1 MKTQLKMTLIASAV
15 AALVSGQV
23 MASGGENGENGG
35 NGPDK
40 IHKIIHI
47 DKKLHTEAKMKL
59 DVDADIDVEKNLT
72 LNKTRNEID
81 HVDRELRDIVI
92 NASAGASAHDT
103 QFIHA
108 NDVRNKKLT
117 NNASIGDNVG
127 NGASGNIGM
136 NVAAGDTNV
145 QDNAA
150 ALAAVDAGF
159 VFGESYASVNVDQSN
174 LANTT
179 RNSGVMN
186 NASIGQSA
194 FANASGNIGVN
205 VAAGTGNGQKNTMA
219 ASVSTARVAN
229 ATLSSNQE
237 SIGNSIR
244 NEGRTEKYTDSTQV
258 QLAGWSMGG
267 YMGGGVGGYSGTTS
281 GTIDGEMD
289 QINNVYPD
297 IWTGSQHTGG
307 SADGHFDLDNGD
319 DGTNGTQGGLDLND
333 DGGALAF
340 GTHEMTYEGEESGGL
355 GFVEGGKVL
364 LGSVMSGEV
373 ATTRYVVVNAKND
386 ASLLGNAFANASG
399 NIGVNVASGTG
410 NLQSNALSMAVACN
424 TCAGGTGE

>member
-15 AALVSGQV
+15 AALVSGPV
-23 MASGGENGENGG
+23 LASESNGSHNY
-35 NGPDK
+35 NLKVK
-40 IHKIIHI
+40 I
-47 DKKLHTEAKMKL
+47 
-59 DVDADIDVEKNLT
+59 DVDKNIDVDKTVDVEKNLT

-81 HVDRELRDIVI
+81 HIDRELRDIVI
-92 NASAGASAHDT
+92 NASAGASAHDR

-159 VFGESYASVNVDQSN
+159 VFGESYASVDVDQSN

-237 SIGNSIR
+237 SIDNNIR
-244 NEGRTEKYTDSTQV
+244 NEGRTEQYSDTTQV
-258 QLAGWSMGG
+258 QLAGYSFGG
-267 YMGGGVGGYSGTTS
+267 YAGKGQGHYSGETS
-281 GTIDGEMD
+281 GEITGSLD
-289 QINNVYPD
+289 QIGDVYPD
-297 IWTGSQHTGG
+297 TWTGDAHPAGSQT
-307 SADGHFDLDNGD
+307 GHFDLDTD
-319 DGTNGTQGGLDLND
+319 TQGGSDLNN

-340 GTHEMTYEGEESGGL
+340 GTHDVTYEGEEEGYL
-355 GFVEGGKVL
+355 GF
-364 LGSVMSGEV
+364 
-373 ATTRYVVVNAKND
+373 R
-386 ASLLGNAFANASG
+386 
-399 NIGVNVASGTG
+399 
-410 NLQSNALSMAVACN
+410 
-424 TCAGGTGE
+424 

>member
-15 AALVSGQV
+15 AALVSGPV
-23 MASGGENGENGG
+23 MASESNGG
-35 NGPDK
+35 NHNFNMKVK
-40 IHKIIHI
+40 I
-47 DKKLHTEAKMKL
+47 
-59 DVDADIDVEKNLT
+59 DVDKNIDVDKTVDVEKNIT

-81 HVDRELRDIVI
+81 HVDRELRDIAI
-92 NASAGASAHDT
+92 NASAGASAHDR
-103 QFIHA
+103 QIIHS
-108 NDVRNKKLT
+108 NEVQNKKLT

-159 VFGESYASVNVDQSN
+159 VFGESYASVDVDQSN
-174 LANTT
+174 LVNTT

-205 VAAGTGNGQKNTMA
+205 VAAGTGNAQKNTMA
-219 ASVSTARVAN
+219 ASVSTARVASASLN
-229 ATLSSNQE
+229 SDQE
-237 SIGNSIR
+237 SYGNSIR
-244 NEGRTEKYTDSTQV
+244 NEGRTEQYTDTTAVS
-258 QLAGWSMGG
+258 LSG
-267 YMGGGVGGYSGTTS
+267 SGTYAGS
-281 GTIDGEMD
+281 GTGQLSADISGSMD
-289 QINNVYPD
+289 QIGDVYPD
-297 IWTGSQHTGG
+297 IWTDAPHPGG
-307 SADGHFDLDNGD
+307 SADGHFDLD
-319 DGTNGTQGGLDLND
+319 TATQGGSDLNG

-340 GTHEMTYEGEESGGL
+340 GASDMEADGTL
-355 GFVEGGKVL
+355 GFRERGTIDLAGVT
-364 LGSVMSGEV
+364 GEV

-386 ASLLGNAFANASG
+386 SSLLGNAFSNASG

-424 TCAGGTGE
+424 TCAGGSAGGEQ

>member
-15 AALVSGQV
+15 AALVSGPV
-23 MASGGENGENGG
+23 MASESNGDNHNGG
-35 NGPDK
+35 HHHN
-40 IHKIIHI
+40 IHKKVKI
-47 DKKLHTEAKMKL
+47 DIDYDKN
-59 DVDADIDVEKNLT
+59 VDVEKNIS
-72 LNKTRNEID
+72 RNEVD

-127 NGASGNIGM
+127 NSASGNIGM

-229 ATLSSNQE
+229 ASLNSNQE
-237 SIGNSIR
+237 SIGNNIR
-244 NEGRTEKYTDSTQV
+244 NEGRTEQYSDTTQV
-258 QLAGWSMGG
+258 QLAGFSMGG
-267 YMGGGVGGYSGTTS
+267 YYGGGHGGYSGTTS
-281 GTIDGEMD
+281 GSIDGELD

-297 IWTGSQHTGG
+297 IWTGPQHTGG
-307 SADGHFDLDNGD
+307 VADGHFDLDNGD
-319 DGTNGTQGGLDLND
+319 DGTNGTQGGLDLNE

-340 GTHEMTYEGEESGGL
+340 GTHDMTYEGSEEGTL
-355 GFVEGGKVL
+355 GFREGGKIL

-386 ASLLGNAFANASG
+386 ASLLGNAFQNASG

-424 TCAGGTGE
+424 TCAGGNGGGTE

>member
-15 AALVSGQV
+15 AALVSGPV
-23 MASGGENGENGG
+23 MASESNGEHEGG
-35 NGPDK
+35 HHNIHMKVK
-40 IHKIIHI
+40 I
-47 DKKLHTEAKMKL
+47 
-59 DVDADIDVEKNLT
+59 DVDKNIDVDKTVDVEKNLT

-92 NASAGASAHDT
+92 NASAGASAHDR

-159 VFGESYASVNVDQSN
+159 VFGESYASVDVDQTN

-258 QLAGWSMGG
+258 QLAGYSFGG
-267 YMGGGVGGYSGTTS
+267 YYGGGHGGYSGTTS

-289 QINNVYPD
+289 QMGNVYPD
-297 IWTGSQHTGG
+297 IWTGSSHPAG
-307 SADGHFDLDNGD
+307 SADGHFDLD
-319 DGTNGTQGGLDLND
+319 TATQGGSDLND

-340 GTHEMTYEGEESGGL
+340 GTHDMTYEGEESGRL
-355 GFVEGGKVL
+355 GFREGGKIL